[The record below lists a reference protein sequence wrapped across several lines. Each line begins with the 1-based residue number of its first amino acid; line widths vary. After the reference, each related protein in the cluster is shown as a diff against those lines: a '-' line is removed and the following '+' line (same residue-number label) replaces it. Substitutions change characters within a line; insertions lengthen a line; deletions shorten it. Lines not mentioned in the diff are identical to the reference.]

1 MSGSSSNPY
10 FGTGRG
16 MHEMTR
22 TLLHIAVLLAFCF
35 GVVTGARAMTP
46 GVMPLVATDLRAS
59 AATDSD
65 SLVVPLRPILVQS
78 YQYGKPNKRDRSRMI
93 PPSAALQAALRY
105 APGSQGLGVR
115 LLQGPRLV
123 YAVKVKSGNRIRRI
137 LVDARTGR
145 VLGE

>member
-1 MSGSSSNPY
+1 MSGSSDNPY
-10 FGTGRG
+10 FGAGRG
-16 MHEMTR
+16 MYEMTHR
-22 TLLHIAVLLAFCF
+22 LLHIAVLLAFCF

-59 AATDSD
+59 AATGNG
-65 SLVVPLRPILVQS
+65 SLVVPLKPILVQS
-78 YQYGKPNKRDRSRMI
+78 YQYGKPKKNNRGRMI
-93 PPSAALQAALRY
+93 PPSEALQAALGY

-137 LVDARTGR
+137 LVDAGTGR